1 MNRPSKYILIFS
13 LAALL
18 GCDSSQSLRDDLE
31 DENITCLIPQAE
43 IFQGCSGG
51 RDCIPALSN
60 PLFVDKDQQQYL
72 SDTDRVLGL
81 LSGDQALAIPH
92 NILWWHEIVNLNRNG
107 ESLAI
112 TYCPLTGSTIAFDRE
127 PLGGVEFGV
136 SGLLYQTNLIMY
148 DRKNPQSLWPQMS
161 RGAQCGDAAG
171 TQLETAPIF
180 EMTWGG
186 WKDLHP
192 NTLVISEET
201 GHQRDYQFYPYSS
214 YENLDNNEILF
225 PFGALD
231 DRRAAKERVLGV
243 NSSTGSIVFP
253 FLELEE
259 SGQNRVIEIEV
270 DGKNV
275 AIFWDNDKKAAVAFD
290 TFVEGVIAH
299 FTVENGLFK
308 DTESG
313 STWTIDGRAIEGPLQ
328 GSVMIPL
335 EDSYVAF
342 WFAWAAF
349 HDDVQIWNE
358 N

>member
-1 MNRPSKYILIFS
+1 MNRTVTPLFLI
-13 LAALL
+13 AALAFSS
-18 GCDSSQSLRDDLE
+18 CDSSNPAKDLLD
-31 DENITCLIPQAE
+31 DENVTCLIPSDE

-72 SDTDRVLGL
+72 ADNNRVLGL
-81 LSGDQALAIPH
+81 VSGGQALAIPH
-92 NILWWHEIVNLNRNG
+92 NILWWHEIVNLDRNG
-107 ESLAI
+107 ESIAI

-161 RGAQCGDAAG
+161 RGAKCGDASG
-171 TQLETAPIF
+171 TQLTTSPIF
-180 EMTWGG
+180 EMTWKG
-186 WKDLHP
+186 WKDLYP
-192 NTLVISEET
+192 NTLVVSGET
-201 GHQRDYQFYPYSS
+201 GHQRDYRSYPYSG
-214 YENLDNNEILF
+214 YEDLDNSDILF
-225 PFGALD
+225 PFGTLD
-231 DRRAAKERVLGV
+231 DRRAAKERVFGI
-243 NSSTGSIVFP
+243 NSSTGSFVFP
-253 FLELEE
+253 FLELEK
-259 SGQNRVIEIEV
+259 SGQNRAIEIEV

-275 AIFWDNDKKAAVAFD
+275 VLFWDNEKKAAIAFD

-299 FTVENGLFK
+299 FEIDNGLFK

-313 STWTIDGRAIEGPLQ
+313 STWSIDGRAIEGPLE

-349 HDDVQIWNE
+349 HDDVEIWNA